1 MQDNYDILLIKG
13 LTKLKEIEFS
23 FVPNKDEIEYTF
35 SDKYIK
41 SKKQLLKRMS
51 HSYWKY
57 TNTVAKKVAVIIIT
71 LILTFSS
78 LMSVDAIREKLLDF
92 VFNI

>member
-41 SKKQLLKRMS
+41 SKKQND
-51 HSYWKY
+51 W
-57 TNTVAKKVAVIIIT
+57 II
-71 LILTFSS
+71 
-78 LMSVDAIREKLLDF
+78 
-92 VFNI
+92 